1 MLRSLVAASL
11 SWRLLVIAL
20 ALAVAGLGT
29 WAFERALPGTDWG
42 TAQDHALPFPSD
54 WRLLNEGVRHG
65 FTHFE
70 LELKVASTALADRRQ
85 LPPGIDP
92 VWAGRA
98 DVAAAGLPTLF
109 ARAAALALAHLPL
122 LEGA

>member
-1 MLRSLVAASL
+1 MLGVPGTP
-11 SWRLLVIAL
+11 WRAGPWAEAEAL
-20 ALAVAGLGT
+20 AHAPAAAV
-29 WAFERALPGTDWG
+29 WRAMPGV
-42 TAQDHALPFPSD
+42 A
-54 WRLLNEGVRHG
+54 RHG

-92 VWAGRA
+92 VWTGRA